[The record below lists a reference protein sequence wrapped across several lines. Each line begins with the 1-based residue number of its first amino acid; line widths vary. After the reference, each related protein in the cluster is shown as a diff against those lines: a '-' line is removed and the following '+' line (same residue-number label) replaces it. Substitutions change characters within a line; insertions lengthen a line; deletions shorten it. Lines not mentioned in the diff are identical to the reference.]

1 MDDTRTSKPMI
12 SKGRF
17 KQRIVICGSMSFYG
31 DMLDIQNSFKGNG
44 IPSIV
49 PEAEDQYTAGLSED
63 DFAAF
68 KRRVSFQYLKK
79 IRALETVA
87 ILAVNRDKH
96 GIPDYIGPNTFAEIA
111 IAFAQQKKLFLL
123 QGVPNDYVDE
133 LQAWGIISLDG
144 SLSGIFQYYK
154 AATEPSVRQ
163 LNFFEDL

>member
-31 DMLDIQNSFKGNG
+31 DMLDIQNSLKEDG

-49 PEAEDQYTAGLSED
+49 PEAEDQYTAVFSKD

-68 KRRVSFQYLKK
+68 KSRVSFQYLKK
-79 IRALETVA
+79 IRAPETVA
-87 ILAVNRDKH
+87 VLAVNRDKH

-111 IAFAQQKKLFLL
+111 IAFAQHKRIFLL

-133 LQAWGIISLDG
+133 LQAWGVIPLDG
-144 SLSGIFQYYK
+144 SLSDIFQYYK
-154 AATEPSVRQ
+154 AATEPSVMQ
-163 LNFFEDL
+163 LNLFEDL